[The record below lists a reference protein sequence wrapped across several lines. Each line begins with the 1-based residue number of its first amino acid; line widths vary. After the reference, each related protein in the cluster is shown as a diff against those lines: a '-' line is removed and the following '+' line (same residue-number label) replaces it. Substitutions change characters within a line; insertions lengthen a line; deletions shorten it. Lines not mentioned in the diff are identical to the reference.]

1 MKKADGMA
9 WLAGAL
15 ALLLGVA
22 IYGLDRSGP
31 AGPQAFGAAGGWL
44 PSLLHTLAFA
54 LFSAALLPAGA
65 VAEGF
70 ACAGWIT
77 LGLLF
82 EAGQHPA
89 WSAGLASALGGP
101 LGAYFALGRLDP
113 LDAGATVAGGLF
125 AAGVLRGLRPWRRC
139 SAHVRWQPVILLAG
153 LASLVGSGGGVG
165 WFPPCEGPYC
175 DDDPPP
181 PLAIA
186 QIEPARQIVAAG
198 APARFT
204 AIVTGLSGPVSYRW
218 RRSIDGG
225 LTFTDVPGGTAAMLV
240 LPAVPLA
247 DDGLRLA
254 VEVTQA
260 GGPSAVATARLLV
273 NASPGG
279 VFEDTEFAEAD
290 WSAEPYTPPGG
301 TPAVHDEAQATTGG
315 NPGAWRRMH
324 VTVPAGQGSVAVD
337 HLSAQA
343 VHDPAT
349 DGAIRVID
357 YAEQCV
363 ASSPSE
369 AALLVEQGG
378 RRYSGWPSAPCAS
391 TVWGE
396 PIRQL
401 ALGPDDLTLL
411 GGEPCP
417 AGRACPDFSAAG
429 APLRFGYRR
438 LLPAQPGAT
447 AEQGIDNWRVTVW
460 RR

>member
-1 MKKADGMA
+1 MKKAAGMP
-9 WLAGAL
+9 WWVGVL

-22 IYGLDRSGP
+22 IYVVDRSGLP
-31 AGPQAFGAAGGWL
+31 GPPVFGAAGGWL

-65 VAEGF
+65 VAERR

-89 WSAGLASALGGP
+89 LSAGLGSALGGP
-101 LGAYFALGRLDP
+101 LGAYFTFGRFDP
-113 LDAGATVAGGLF
+113 ADAVATVAGGLV

-139 SAHVRWQPVILLAG
+139 GGRIRWQPVILLAG

-181 PLAIA
+181 LAIA
-186 QIEPARQIVAAG
+186 QVQPARQIVAAG
-198 APARFT
+198 ATARFT
-204 AIVTGLSGPVSYRW
+204 ASVTGLSGSLSYRW

-225 LTFTDVPGGTAAMLV
+225 QTFTDVPGGTSATLV
-240 LPAVPLA
+240 LVAVPLA

-254 VEVTQA
+254 VEVTQV
-260 GGPSAVATARLLV
+260 GGSSAVATARLLV

-279 VFEDTEFAEAD
+279 VIEDTEFADAD

-301 TPAVHDEAQATTGG
+301 TPAVHDEAQVATGG
-315 NPGAWRRMH
+315 IPGAWRRMH
-324 VTVPAGQGSVAVD
+324 VTVPAGQGAVAVD

-357 YAEQCV
+357 YAEHCV
-363 ASSPSE
+363 ASTYSE

-378 RRYSGWPSAPCAS
+378 RRYGSLQSAPCAS
-391 TVWGE
+391 AAWGE
-396 PIRQL
+396 PIRLL
-401 ALGPDDLTLL
+401 ALGPEDLTLL
-411 GGEPCP
+411 GSEPCP
-417 AGRACPDFSAAG
+417 AGQACPDFSAAG

-438 LLPAQPGAT
+438 LLPAQPGAA

>member
-1 MKKADGMA
+1 MKKAEGMP
-9 WLAGAL
+9 WLAGSL

-22 IYGLDRSGP
+22 VYLVDRGGQLGL
-31 AGPQAFGAAGGWL
+31 QVFGAAGGWL
-44 PSLLHTLAFA
+44 PSLVHTLAFA
-54 LFSAALLPAGA
+54 LFSAALMPAGA
-65 VAEGF
+65 MTERS

-89 WSAGLASALGGP
+89 LSAGVASALGGP
-101 LGAYFALGRLDP
+101 MGAYFESGRFDP
-113 LDAGATVAGGLF
+113 ADAVATVAGGLL
-125 AAGVLRGLRPWRRC
+125 AAGVLRALRPWRRGRGR
-139 SAHVRWQPVILLAG
+139 VGWQPAVLLAG
-153 LASLVGSGGGVG
+153 LASLVGSGGGVA

-181 PLAIA
+181 VVIA
-186 QIEPARQIVAAG
+186 WVQPARQIVAAG
-198 APARFT
+198 ASAQFT
-204 AIVTGLSGPVSYRW
+204 AIVTGLSGSLSYRW

-225 LTFTDVPGGTAAMLV
+225 QTFTDVPGGTSATLV

-254 VEVTQA
+254 VEVVQA

-273 NASPGG
+273 NASPGL
-279 VFEDTEFAEAD
+279 VHEDTEFADDD
-290 WSAEPYTPPGG
+290 WTAEPYAPPGG
-301 TPAVHDEAQATTGG
+301 TPAAHDEAQVATGG
-315 NPGAWRRMH
+315 NPGAWSRMH
-324 VTVPAGQGSVAVD
+324 VMVPADQGSVAVD

-343 VHDPAT
+343 VHDPAI

-357 YAEQCV
+357 YVEHCT
-363 ASSPSE
+363 ASVYSE
-369 AALLVEQGG
+369 AALLVEQAG
-378 RRYSGWPSAPCAS
+378 RRYSSVQSAPCAS
-391 TVWGE
+391 SAWGE
-396 PIRQL
+396 PIRQP
-401 ALGPDDLTLL
+401 ALGAEDLTLL
-411 GGEPCP
+411 GSEPCP
-417 AGRACPDFSAAG
+417 AGQSCPDFSAGG